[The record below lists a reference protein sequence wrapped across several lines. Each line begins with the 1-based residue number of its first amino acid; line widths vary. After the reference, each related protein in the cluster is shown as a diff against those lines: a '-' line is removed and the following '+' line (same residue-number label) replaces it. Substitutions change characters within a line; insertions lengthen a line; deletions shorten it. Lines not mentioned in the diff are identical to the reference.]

1 MVILSTTEAVHMKNR
16 VALLLVAGAVTLASM
31 ANAVAQ
37 DGPLLPGDNG
47 PMKMGGPGGPGGGS
61 GGPPPGASPEGG
73 GVMPGSD
80 VPALPVD
87 LAIKA
92 VQAIGKGCS
101 QYHFGAAIVNAKGEP
116 ILVYIPDGAGPSHGY
131 TAIRKAYTAVTFG
144 VDSSKVQGMTSD
156 STVSAKM
163 QADANLVTMSGGLL
177 IKSASGE
184 LLGAIGVSGAEPG
197 GHDTECGMKGLEAI
211 KGQY

>member
-1 MVILSTTEAVHMKNR
+1 MKNR
-16 VALLLVAGAVTLASM
+16 IAALYVASAVALVSIASAM
-31 ANAVAQ
+31 AK

-47 PMKMGGPGGPGGGS
+47 PMKMRGP
-61 GGPPPGASPEGG
+61 GGPPPGPPPGG
-73 GVMPGSD
+73 GGPMPGSD

-92 VQAIGKGCS
+92 VQAIGKACS

-131 TAIRKAYTAVTFG
+131 TAIRKAYTAVSFD
-144 VDSSKVQGMTSD
+144 VDSSKVENMAQKDPAVGS
-156 STVSAKM
+156 KM
-163 QADANLVTMSGGLL
+163 QADGNLVTMSGGLL
-177 IKSASGE
+177 IKSSAGK

-197 GHDTECGMKGLEAI
+197 GHDAECGMKGLDAI

>member
-1 MVILSTTEAVHMKNR
+1 MKNR
-16 VALLLVAGAVTLASM
+16 VALICVASAVALASVTTAM
-31 ANAVAQ
+31 AK

-47 PMKMGGPGGPGGGS
+47 PMKMGGPGGPGGA
-61 GGPPPGASPEGG
+61 GGPPPGPAPGG
-73 GVMPGSD
+73 GGPMPGSD

-131 TAIRKAYTAVTFG
+131 TAIRKAYTAVTFN
-144 VDSSKVQGMTSD
+144 VDSSKVQSMAKDAAVTD
-156 STVSAKM
+156 KM

-177 IKSASGE
+177 IKAADGK

-197 GHDTECGMKGLEAI
+197 SHDTECGMMGLDAI
-211 KGQY
+211 KGKY